1 MLSDIPHITLIWF
14 GNGES
19 VPRWPLGDVLVAEPS
34 VLFVASLIREN
45 LPVSTS
51 DAWLFWDGSLGNP
64 DPEQVIEIMKR
75 PGNIRHAGLKL
86 GMRGL
91 PAAIDFVSPAW
102 MLNRDP
108 DPAIEATS
116 WRLTWRCC
124 LIQTNVLRQMGG
136 IDSRFESLDAAM
148 LEFGHR
154 CVTRG
159 VITRHLPRLILDG
172 ASASMPE
179 LSCEDEFRFINYRF
193 GMKWLTWAF
202 SRTIMQGNVSRKTA
216 LKAYLRI
223 RREQRTATPAPYKQE
238 AISRNGIASDAR
250 VSIIIPTVDRYPY
263 LQSLLAQLRNQT
275 VRPHEVIIIDQT
287 ETEHRRTDFGQPF
300 PELPVTVLYRD
311 EAGQCS
317 SRNAGL
323 QHSTGDYILFLDDDD
338 DSLPA
343 TLIESHL
350 KTLYEFRADVSS
362 GVVQEVGIERLPDE
376 FTLMRVSDVF
386 PTNNTLVRREVLY
399 KSGLFDLAYEKGVR
413 ADGDLGMRIYL
424 SGALMILNPDISLL
438 HHHAPSGG
446 LRKHKA
452 RVVTYAASKKSL
464 TIRHLPNPTEA
475 YLLYRYYSD
484 RQVGESLLL
493 RVFGSLFVEGN
504 LLKRSL
510 RLAIG
515 MAFLPLTLGQV
526 RRRYVEGKKLL
537 TEFPIIPRLRKDQ
550 QSSKQ
555 FIAHVS
561 D

>member
-1 MLSDIPHITLIWF
+1 MPNNPTNITLIWF

-64 DPEQVIEIMKR
+64 DPERVIEAMKR
-75 PGNIRHAGLKL
+75 PGDLWHAGLKL
-86 GMRGL
+86 GMGGL
-91 PAAIDFVSPAW
+91 PSTIDYVNPTW

-124 LIQTNVLRQMGG
+124 LVRTAVLRQMGG
-136 IDSRFESLDAAM
+136 VDSRFESLDPAM

-159 VITRHLPRLILDG
+159 VITRHVPRLVSNG
-172 ASASMPE
+172 ATSSTPV
-179 LSCEDEFRFINYRF
+179 LSCEDEFRFIYYRF
-193 GMKWLTWAF
+193 GMKWLIWAF
-202 SRTIMQGNVSRKTA
+202 SRTIMQRNIPRITA
-216 LKAYLRI
+216 LKAYLRV
-223 RREQRTATPAPYKQE
+223 RREQRPEEPAPYKHE
-238 AISRNGIASDAR
+238 PISRNGIASDAK
-250 VSIIIPTVDRYPY
+250 VSVIIPTVDRYPY

-275 VRPHEVIIIDQT
+275 VRPYEVIVIDQT
-287 ETEHRRTDFGQPF
+287 QAEHRRTDFGQLF
-300 PELPVTVLYRD
+300 PELPITVVYRD

-323 QHSTGDYILFLDDDD
+323 QDSTGDYILFLDDDD
-338 DSLPA
+338 DNLPP

-350 KTLYEFRADVSS
+350 KTLHEFRADVSS
-362 GVVQEVGIERLPDE
+362 GVVQEVGVDRLPDE

-399 KSGLFDLAYEKGVR
+399 KSGLFDLAYERGVR

-424 SGALMILNPDISLL
+424 SGAMMMLNPDISLL

-446 LRKHKA
+446 LRKHKS

-464 TIRHLPNPTEA
+464 TIRHIPNPTEA
-475 YLLYRYYSD
+475 YLLYRYYSE
-484 RQVGESLLL
+484 RQVGESLRL

-515 MAFLPLTLGQV
+515 MAFLPSTFRQV

-537 TEFPIIPRLRKDQ
+537 TEFPMIPRLRKDQ

-555 FIAHVS
+555 FLAHVS